1 MKKEPSKPPS
11 TPWGVQLTPKT
22 KAESQMEREEEMKR
36 ERSRRYMQIF
46 KLANQVK
53 QMDVLHKYKEFDTE
67 ESLLNWL
74 RDVLEQKRAG
84 FDIEDDDT
92 RETAWQ
98 REKEDRT
105 RKGLHTD
112 MAEYKA
118 KKLFFESNQFL
129 LEPLQIKLLQK
140 DLAGCLDTGEKYQLE
155 LQVME
160 LKVKLKQERH
170 PNLMNQRLGKQLQL
184 LRNWD
189 KNKDKL
195 KELGVWEDDLTRELE
210 MKQEA
215 EFEKH
220 TEEKIQK
227 YVKQLKDGTLSL
239 SACFKNSTVT
249 VEEVQDS
256 RPPSIPMICDVMVAL
271 KDAEYDKDSEDDTD
285 VEEPPP
291 CPVDMMNQ
299 N

>member
-11 TPWGVQLTPKT
+11 IPWGVQLTPKT

-74 RDVLEQKRAG
+74 QDVLEQQRAG

-155 LQVME
+155 QQVNY
-160 LKVKLKQERH
+160 LKVKLKQEYH

-189 KNKDKL
+189 KNKDKF
-195 KELGVWEDDLTRELE
+195 KELGVWGDDVTRELK
-210 MKQEA
+210 MIQEA
-215 EFEKH
+215 EFQKH
-220 TEEKIQK
+220 TEENTKTI
-227 YVKQLKDGTLSL
+227 
-239 SACFKNSTVT
+239 
-249 VEEVQDS
+249 
-256 RPPSIPMICDVMVAL
+256 
-271 KDAEYDKDSEDDTD
+271 
-285 VEEPPP
+285 
-291 CPVDMMNQ
+291 
-299 N
+299 

>member
-1 MKKEPSKPPS
+1 
-11 TPWGVQLTPKT
+11 
-22 KAESQMEREEEMKR
+22 
-36 ERSRRYMQIF
+36 
-46 KLANQVK
+46 
-53 QMDVLHKYKEFDTE
+53 
-67 ESLLNWL
+67 
-74 RDVLEQKRAG
+74 
-84 FDIEDDDT
+84 
-92 RETAWQ
+92 
-98 REKEDRT
+98 
-105 RKGLHTD
+105 

-118 KKLFFESNQFL
+118 KKRFFESNRFL

-155 LQVME
+155 QQVNY
-160 LKVKLKQERH
+160 LKVKLKQEYH
-170 PNLMNQRLGKQLQL
+170 PNLINQRLGKQLQL

-189 KNKDKL
+189 KNKDKF
-195 KELGVWEDDLTRELE
+195 KELGVWQDDLTRELG
-210 MKQEA
+210 MKQGA

-256 RPPSIPMICDVMVAL
+256 RPPPSLPICDGMVAL
-271 KDAEYDKDSEDDTD
+271 PQIEDAEYDKDSEDDTD